1 MKAAAELGKV
11 LRYIFILS
19 FALLN
24 NINDTLLMALLQL
37 VSMELGGKSP
47 LIVFDDVDFDKGE
60 CHNKLLRD
68 MVLSAF
74 TFSRHVLDPV

>member
-1 MKAAAELGKV
+1 MKAAAELGK
-11 LRYIFILS
+11 
-19 FALLN
+19 
-24 NINDTLLMALLQL
+24 L
-37 VSMELGGKSP
+37 VSMELGGKIP

>member
-1 MKAAAELGKV
+1 IGFTGSFAPGSKVMKAAAELGK
-11 LRYIFILS
+11 
-19 FALLN
+19 
-24 NINDTLLMALLQL
+24 L
-37 VSMELGGKSP
+37 VSMELGGKIP